1 MQRALSWCAVDVVI
15 SLALLSGLYY
25 WTRAQGLGRAQRMAR

>member
-1 MQRALSWCAVDVVI
+1 MRSAVAWCSADVVI

-25 WTRAQGLGRAQRMAR
+25 WTHARGPARWTRR